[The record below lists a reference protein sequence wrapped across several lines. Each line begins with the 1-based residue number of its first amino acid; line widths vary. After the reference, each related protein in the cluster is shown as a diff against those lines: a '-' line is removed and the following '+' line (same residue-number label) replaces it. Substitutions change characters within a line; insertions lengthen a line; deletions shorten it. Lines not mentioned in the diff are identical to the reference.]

1 MNNIEYKDEEILDG
15 DNLDEFDIDS
25 LYEYYENEFNNT

>member
-1 MNNIEYKDEEILDG
+1 VNNIEYKDEEILDE
-15 DNLDEFDIDS
+15 DNLDELDIDS